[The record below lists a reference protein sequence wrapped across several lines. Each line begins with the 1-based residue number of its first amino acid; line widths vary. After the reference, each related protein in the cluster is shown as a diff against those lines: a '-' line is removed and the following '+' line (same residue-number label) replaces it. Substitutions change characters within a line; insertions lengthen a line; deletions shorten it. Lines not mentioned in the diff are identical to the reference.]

1 MHLLVASYLQPI
13 VMHYEFSSWCVLFF
27 KYWSLTCKSYNANL
41 YASLHSLTIILLK
54 NIQRDFKIFLF
65 FLPDFL
71 VHLIFCCIALCIFFY
86 TFPVPKNILPSRT
99 VSLTIRNTRL
109 LLLLHVLASTKNT
122 LRAPPC
128 LSDPIFLRTRQ
139 IHEDQGHHLSTML
152 QLSNLVTMM
161 SVLLPFSV
169 T

>member
-13 VMHYEFSSWCVLFF
+13 VMHYEFPSWCVLFLNIEA
-27 KYWSLTCKSYNANL
+27 YKSYNANL

-54 NIQRDFKIFLF
+54 NIQHDFKIFLF

-99 VSLTIRNTRL
+99 VSLTIRNTWL
-109 LLLLHVLASTKNT
+109 LLIHVQAWTKNT
-122 LRAPPC
+122 TRAPPC
-128 LSDPIFLRTRQ
+128 LSDPIFLRSRQ
-139 IHEDQGHHLSTML
+139 IHVDQGHHLRTML
-152 QLSNLVTMM
+152 QLLI
-161 SVLLPFSV
+161 LLQWCQFYYLFL
-169 T
+169 